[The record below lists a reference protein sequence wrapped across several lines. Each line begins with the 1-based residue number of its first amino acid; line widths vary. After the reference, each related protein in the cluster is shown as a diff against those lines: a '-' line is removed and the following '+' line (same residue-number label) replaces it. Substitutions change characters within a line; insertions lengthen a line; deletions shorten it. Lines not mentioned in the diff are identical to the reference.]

1 MSGIS
6 TRIDKGTT
14 RFAPKLKARPN
25 RGKATTASEDGTP
38 AATPSIDGSDTGSF
52 RASLTESDTGST
64 STNNNNNTSTLSTV
78 PEKSAVA
85 ITSRRLST
93 ATPMSPPS
101 SHIRA
106 INTPKSPVLSP
117 TKMSNP
123 AQDIQTPSS
132 SSSASAS
139 HTFKPAAIAIIPGSS
154 SSTSATN
161 PPTIRSGASV
171 ISLPSIRGRAE
182 SEDISGE
189 DEEDDNNGFSPPKKK
204 AKAKYVRPKNSRF
217 GGGGGGGAAAAE
229 ELQLTEDGEEI
240 VPDYSDTPM
249 YEFVKDMGTGRRS
262 KIFLEHQKIMDEKR
276 RVKRQEKINR
286 EMRIAEGRDA
296 SETPAPVDDEEEEY
310 PEGEDDY
317 TSVKKDEKGK
327 QRAKSETVTPKAPP
341 VKTFA
346 PQVRVVDGRIE
357 LDMDSL
363 TVDHAVVDAADHLEP
378 LEYVDESAATRFTNS
393 ASYSKKNKSEK
404 WSEEDTELFFQ
415 ALSQWGTDFGIIC
428 KIFPKKSRIAIR
440 NKFKREDRI
449 NHARVEQ
456 ALNKKTPIDLESY
469 SQMTNTSFPEVD
481 ELGLIKK
488 PEEGEDEPLF
498 DPAFDDEYG
507 DEYADEDMEVQE
519 EIIEGDGGEEIVGS
533 I

>member
-25 RGKATTASEDGTP
+25 RSKAATASEDGTP
-38 AATPSIDGSDTGSF
+38 ATTPSIDGSDTGSF
-52 RASLTESDTGST
+52 GASLTESDAGST
-64 STNNNNNTSTLSTV
+64 SNNNTSNPTLSTV
-78 PEKSAVA
+78 PEKSAVET
-85 ITSRRLST
+85 TSRRLST
-93 ATPMSPPS
+93 ATPMSPPPS
-101 SHIRA
+101 NIRVMG
-106 INTPKSPVLSP
+106 TPKSPVFSP
-117 TKMSNP
+117 TKVVSKP
-123 AQDIQTPSS
+123 AQEIQTL

-139 HTFKPAAIAIIPGSS
+139 ASSSSHTPKPAAVAIIPGSS
-154 SSTSATN
+154 SLVAK
-161 PPTIRSGASV
+161 PPAVKGGASV
-171 ISLPSIRGRAE
+171 ISLPSTRGRAE

-189 DEEDDNNGFSPPKKK
+189 DDEDDNDGFTPPKKK
-204 AKAKYVRPKNSRF
+204 TKAKYIRPKNNRF
-217 GGGGGGGAAAAE
+217 GVGAAE
-229 ELQLTEDGEEI
+229 ESQLTEDGEEI

-276 RVKRQEKINR
+276 RVKRLEKINR
-286 EMRIAEGRDA
+286 EVRIAEGREA
-296 SETPAPVDDEEEEY
+296 SETPAPEGEEEEDY

-317 TSVKKDEKGK
+317 TSVKKDEKDK
-327 QRAKSETVTPKAPP
+327 QRAKSETITPKTAP

-393 ASYSKKNKSEK
+393 ASYSKKNRSEK
-404 WSEEDTELFFQ
+404 WSEEDTELFFE

-469 SQMTNTSFPEVD
+469 SQMTNTEFPEVD
-481 ELGLIKK
+481 ELGLVKK
-488 PEEGEDEPLF
+488 PEEDGEEPLF
-498 DPAFDDEYG
+498 DPAFEDEYG
-507 DEYADEDMEVQE
+507 DDFADEEMVPQE
-519 EIIEGDGGEEIVGS
+519 EIVEDDGGEEIVGS

>member
-25 RGKATTASEDGTP
+25 RGKAAAASEDGTP
-38 AATPSIDGSDTGSF
+38 TQTPSIDGSDTGSF
-52 RASLTESDTGST
+52 GASLTESDIGST
-64 STNNNNNTSTLSTV
+64 SNNNTGNSTLSTV
-78 PEKSAVA
+78 PEKSAA
-85 ITSRRLST
+85 GTASRRLST

-101 SHIRA
+101 SNIRVMG
-106 INTPKSPVLSP
+106 TPKSPVFSP
-117 TKMSNP
+117 TKVVSKP
-123 AQDIQTPSS
+123 AQEIQTPSS
-132 SSSASAS
+132 SSSAFASSSSS
-139 HTFKPAAIAIIPGSS
+139 HTPKPVAVAIIPGSS
-154 SSTSATN
+154 SLATK
-161 PPTIRSGASV
+161 PPAVKGGASV
-171 ISLPSIRGRAE
+171 ISLPSTRGRAE

-189 DEEDDNNGFSPPKKK
+189 DEEDDNDGFTPPKKK
-204 AKAKYVRPKNSRF
+204 AKAKYIRPKNNRF
-217 GGGGGGGAAAAE
+217 GVGAAE
-229 ELQLTEDGEEI
+229 EPQLTEDGEEI

-286 EMRIAEGRDA
+286 EMRIAEGREP
-296 SETPAPVDDEEEEY
+296 SETPAPEGEEDEEY
-310 PEGEDDY
+310 PEGEDDN
-317 TSVKKDEKGK
+317 TSVKKDEKDK
-327 QRAKSETVTPKAPP
+327 QRAKSETVTPKAAP

-404 WSEEDTELFFQ
+404 WSEEDTELFFE

-469 SQMTNTSFPEVD
+469 SQMTNTEFPEVD
-481 ELGLIKK
+481 ELGLVKK
-488 PEEGEDEPLF
+488 PEEDGEEPLF
-498 DPAFDDEYG
+498 DPAFEDEYG
-507 DEYADEDMEVQE
+507 DEYADEVMEPQE
-519 EIIEGDGGEEIVGS
+519 EIVEDEGGEEIVGS

>member
-1 MSGIS
+1 MVS
-6 TRIDKGTT
+6 K
-14 RFAPKLKARPN
+14 
-25 RGKATTASEDGTP
+25 
-38 AATPSIDGSDTGSF
+38 
-52 RASLTESDTGST
+52 
-64 STNNNNNTSTLSTV
+64 
-78 PEKSAVA
+78 
-85 ITSRRLST
+85 
-93 ATPMSPPS
+93 
-101 SHIRA
+101 
-106 INTPKSPVLSP
+106 
-117 TKMSNP
+117 P
-123 AQDIQTPSS
+123 AQEIQTPSS
-132 SSSASAS
+132 SSSTSAS
-139 HTFKPAAIAIIPGSS
+139 SLQTSKPAAVAIIPGSS
-154 SSTSATN
+154 SLATK
-161 PPTIRSGASV
+161 PPDVKGGASV
-171 ISLPSIRGRAE
+171 ISLPSTRGRAE
-182 SEDISGE
+182 SEDVSGE
-189 DEEDDNNGFSPPKKK
+189 DEEEDNDGFTPPKKK
-204 AKAKYVRPKNSRF
+204 AKAKYVRPKNTRF
-217 GGGGGGGAAAAE
+217 GGGAE

-286 EMRIAEGRDA
+286 EMRIAEGREA
-296 SETPAPVDDEEEEY
+296 SETPAPEGEEEEEY

-317 TSVKKDEKGK
+317 NSVKKDEKDK
-327 QRAKSETVTPKAPP
+327 QRAKSETVTPKAAP

-404 WSEEDTELFFQ
+404 WSEEDTELFFE

-469 SQMTNTSFPEVD
+469 SQMTKTEFPEVD
-481 ELGLIKK
+481 ELGLVKK
-488 PEEGEDEPLF
+488 PEEDGEEPLF
-498 DPAFDDEYG
+498 DPAFEDEYG
-507 DEYADEDMEVQE
+507 DEFADGEMEPQE
-519 EIIEGDGGEEIVGS
+519 EIVEDDGGEEIVGS

>member
-25 RGKATTASEDGTP
+25 RGKAAAASEDGTP
-38 AATPSIDGSDTGSF
+38 AATPSIDGSDAGSF
-52 RASLTESDTGST
+52 GTSLTESDTGST
-64 STNNNNNTSTLSTV
+64 SNNNSNNNSTLLTV
-78 PEKSAVA
+78 PEKLSAA
-85 ITSRRLST
+85 ASTSRRLST
-93 ATPMSPPS
+93 ATPMSPPP

-106 INTPKSPVLSP
+106 IGTPKSPVFSP
-117 TKMSNP
+117 TKVSQP
-123 AQDIQTPSS
+123 TQEIQAPSS
-132 SSSASAS
+132 SSSTSAS
-139 HTFKPAAIAIIPGSS
+139 HTPKPAAVAIIPGSS
-154 SSTSATN
+154 SNSVIK
-161 PPTIRSGASV
+161 PPTVKGGASV
-171 ISLPSIRGRAE
+171 ISLPSTRGRAV
-182 SEDISGE
+182 SEDVSGE
-189 DEEDDNNGFSPPKKK
+189 EDEDDNDGFSPPKKK
-204 AKAKYVRPKNSRF
+204 AKAKYIRPKNNRF
-217 GGGGGGGAAAAE
+217 GAAVE
-229 ELQLTEDGEEI
+229 EPQLTEDGEEI

-262 KIFLEHQKIMDEKR
+262 KTFMEHQKIMDEKR
-276 RVKRQEKINR
+276 RVKREEKISR
-286 EMRIAEGRDA
+286 DIRIAEGRDA
-296 SETPAPVDDEEEEY
+296 SETPSPEGEEYLEEEY

-317 TSVKKDEKGK
+317 TSVKKDEKDK
-327 QRAKSETVTPKAPP
+327 RAKSETVTPKSAP

-404 WSEEDTELFFQ
+404 WSEEDTERFFE

-428 KIFPKKSRIAIR
+428 KLFPKKSRIAIR

-449 NHARVEQ
+449 NHARVEE
-456 ALNKKTPIDLESY
+456 ALNRKTPIDLESY

-481 ELGLIKK
+481 ELGLVKK
-488 PEEGEDEPLF
+488 PEENEDEPLF

-507 DEYADEDMEVQE
+507 DEYAHEDLEPQE
-519 EIIEGDGGEEIVGS
+519 EIVEDNGGEEIVGS

>member
-25 RGKATTASEDGTP
+25 RGKAAIVSEDGTP

-52 RASLTESDTGST
+52 GASLTESDTGST

-78 PEKSAVA
+78 PEKSTVA
-85 ITSRRLST
+85 TTSRRLST

-101 SHIRA
+101 SHIRV
-106 INTPKSPVLSP
+106 INTPKSSVFSP
-117 TKMSNP
+117 TKISKP

-139 HTFKPAAIAIIPGSS
+139 ASHTSKPAAIAIIPGST
-154 SSTSATN
+154 SSTSVTK
-161 PPTIRSGASV
+161 PPTVRSGASV

-189 DEEDDNNGFSPPKKK
+189 DEEDDNDGFSPPKKK
-204 AKAKYVRPKNSRF
+204 AKAKYVRPKNNRF
-217 GGGGGGGAAAAE
+217 GGGGAAAE
-229 ELQLTEDGEEI
+229 EPQLTEDGEEI

-286 EMRIAEGRDA
+286 EIRIAEGRDA
-296 SETPAPVDDEEEEY
+296 SETPAPVGEEEDEY

-317 TSVKKDEKGK
+317 TSVKKDEKDK
-327 QRAKSETVTPKAPP
+327 QRAKSETVTPKALP

-404 WSEEDTELFFQ
+404 WSEEDTELFFE

-481 ELGLIKK
+481 GLGLVKK
-488 PEEGEDEPLF
+488 PEGEDEPLF

-507 DEYADEDMEVQE
+507 DEYADEEMEPQE
-519 EIIEGDGGEEIVGS
+519 EIVEGDGGEEIVGS